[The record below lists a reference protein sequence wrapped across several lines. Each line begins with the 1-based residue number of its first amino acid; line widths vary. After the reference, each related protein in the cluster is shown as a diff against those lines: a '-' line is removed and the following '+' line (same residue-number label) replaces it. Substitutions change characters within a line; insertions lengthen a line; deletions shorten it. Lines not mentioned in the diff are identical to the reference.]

1 MHGMIEGEPLPPA
14 GIEWRSGG
22 QPHSRRFGDVYFSA
36 GDGLAEAR
44 HVFLDGTGLPGAW
57 SRRHR
62 FTIGETGFGTGL
74 NFLAAWDLW
83 RRDPDRC
90 RRLHFV
96 SVEGYPLDRRDLVR
110 ALAAWPGLAP
120 LATCLAEAWPAR
132 QPGFH
137 RLDFEGGAVTLT
149 LLFGPVEE
157 MLRALE
163 AEVDAWFLDGFAPG
177 RNPDMWTQAVFDQA
191 ARLSRPG
198 TALASFTAAGHVRR
212 GLGAAGF
219 TVGKHPGFGTKRE
232 MLRARFDGAPH
243 PGMVEPW
250 YRPPPARPPGR
261 ALVIGGGIAGASAAD
276 ALARRG
282 WSVTLAERHGML
294 AAEGSGN
301 RAGIVMPRLVI
312 GAGPERRF
320 HAQAFLHALARL
332 DPWLRAC
339 GVLDLPTAPERE
351 ARRADEVAAARILPH
366 DDLHAVDAA
375 EAGAHA
381 RVAVAP
387 GGRHGS
393 RHGSG
398 HGSGHDASWRGLWLP
413 RAGWLDPAA
422 ACRGLAAAAEPRFG
436 TDVLDGEAGMRDAD
450 LLVLAGGP
458 DTRRFPAAAW
468 LPLSLRRGQV
478 TLVPATDASAR
489 LASVLNGDGYVIPAS
504 DGCHVVGATFD
515 AVADAV
521 PAPPQAATARDDARN
536 LERVSRWLP
545 GLLPGGSAFRGYAV
559 EGRAARG
566 RAALRAMTPDHLPLA
581 GPLPDRAAW
590 LAAYTG
596 LRTGNARIAYP
607 DGVCVPDTWVLT
619 GFGARGLTT
628 APLAAELM
636 AAQIA
641 GEPWPVPRDV
651 AAALHPGR
659 FLIRALARRR
669 L

>member
-1 MHGMIEGEPLPPA
+1 MPGMTADEPLPPA

-22 QPHSRRFGDVYFSA
+22 QPLSRRFGDVYFSA
-36 GDGLAEAR
+36 GNGLAETR

-57 SRRHR
+57 SGRHR

-96 SVEGYPLDRRDLVR
+96 SVEGYPLARRDLVR
-110 ALAAWPGLAP
+110 ALAAWPRLTP
-120 LATCLAEAWPAR
+120 LAVRLAEAWPAR

-149 LLFGPVEE
+149 LLFGPVED

-163 AEVDAWFLDGFAPG
+163 AEIDAWFLDGFAPS

-212 GLGAAGF
+212 GLAAAGF
-219 TVGKHPGFGTKRE
+219 AVEKYPGFGAKRE
-232 MLRARFDGAPH
+232 MLRARFDGAAH
-243 PGMVEPW
+243 PGLVEPW

-261 ALVIGGGIAGASAAD
+261 ALVVGGGIAGAAAAD

-282 WSVTLAERHGML
+282 WSVTLAERHAMP

-301 RAGIVMPRLVI
+301 RAGIVMPRLVV

-332 DPWLRAC
+332 APWLRAC
-339 GVLDLPTAPERE
+339 GVLDLPTAPGQE
-351 ARRADEVAAARILPH
+351 ARRAEVAAARFLPD
-366 DDLHAVDAA
+366 DDLRAVGAA
-375 EAGAHA
+375 EARA
-381 RVAVAP
+381 RANTVIAAAD
-387 GGRHGS
+387 GE
-393 RHGSG
+393 
-398 HGSGHDASWRGLWLP
+398 SWRGLWLP

-422 ACRGLAAAAEPRFG
+422 ACRGLAVAADPRFG
-436 TDVLDGEAGMRDAD
+436 TDVLDGDALTRGAD

-478 TLVPATDASAR
+478 TLVPATDAGAG

-504 DGCHVVGATFD
+504 NGWHVVGATFD

-521 PAPPQAATARDDARN
+521 PAPPQAAAPGDDARN

-545 GLLPGGSAFRGYAV
+545 DLLPGGPATQ
-559 EGRAARG
+559 GRAAQG
-566 RAALRAMTPDHLPLA
+566 RAALRAMTPDHFPLA

-590 LAAYTG
+590 LDAYAG

-607 DGVCVPDTWVLT
+607 DGACVPDTWVLT

-659 FLIRALARRR
+659 FLIRALAKRR